1 MNPERLC
8 EPNRLE
14 VELNRMSRMR
24 LVAGISAL
32 SWWVLS
38 DLRRGLWMRPSIA
51 VLFLAFLAV
60 RVILS
65 FKPYGR

>member
-24 LVAGISAL
+24 LVAGISAAA
-32 SWWVLS
+32 SMIGANSRVKS
-38 DLRRGLWMRPSIA
+38 RPLRLYA
-51 VLFLAFLAV
+51 LALPAS
-60 RVILS
+60 R
-65 FKPYGR
+65 